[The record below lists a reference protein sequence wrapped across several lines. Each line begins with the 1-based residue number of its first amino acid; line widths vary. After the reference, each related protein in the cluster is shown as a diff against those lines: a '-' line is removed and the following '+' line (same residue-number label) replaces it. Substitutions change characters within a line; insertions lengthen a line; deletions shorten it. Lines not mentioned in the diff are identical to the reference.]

1 MIAGR
6 RLIAYCQQKNREKH
20 TIATRFTVFSS
31 TEFSA
36 CDSGAVILEAREARN
51 RADSCGCSSVGRGRE
66 GPMNLNSFAGT
77 EGDLEFLSAKRK
89 LGLIC
94 EGYCLS
100 RELG

>member
-6 RLIAYCQQKNREKH
+6 RLIAYCQQKKREDH
-20 TIATRFTVFSS
+20 TIATRFIVFSS
-31 TEFSA
+31 TEFSP
-36 CDSGAVILEAREARN
+36 CDSGAVILEARTRT
-51 RADSCGCSSVGRGRE
+51 DSCGCSSVGRGRE
-66 GPMNLNSFAGT
+66 RPMNLNCFAGT

-100 RELG
+100 LELG